1 MSRESI
7 DIVEQAEHEQF
18 ELTSL
23 DPRSVGIC
31 PFIASPSLTP
41 SCGSDNVLDE
51 NKQGEQRFRLVG
63 YHLLYIA
70 VALPMITWKLV
81 SSFHKLLVISPK
93 AEAFL
98 WPLLGF
104 M

>member
-1 MSRESI
+1 M
-7 DIVEQAEHEQF
+7 
-18 ELTSL
+18 
-23 DPRSVGIC
+23 
-31 PFIASPSLTP
+31 
-41 SCGSDNVLDE
+41 
-51 NKQGEQRFRLVG
+51 G

-104 M
+104 IAHFFVVFACEYPEVCPRFLQVDLTAYILGVVRRSSGECCSAVSSR

>member
-23 DPRSVGIC
+23 DSRSVGVC
-31 PFIASPSLTP
+31 PFTGIASPSLTP
-41 SCGSDNVLDE
+41 SCGSDNED
-51 NKQGEQRFRLVG
+51 KQGEQRFRLMG